1 MKVTQE
7 KLPQSQM
14 GLEIEVPAEMSKQA
28 YDRVIQNFIRSANI
42 PGFRKGKV
50 PRQVVM
56 QRFGAKNL
64 KAAAVED
71 LIQKVL
77 PEALEQEKIQ
87 AIGNYQLRSDMES
100 LIDAYEPG
108 QPLTFSATVDVPPDV
123 NLNQYTGLAV
133 KAEEVKYDP
142 AQVEKVLEEQRQR
155 QATLIPVEGRAAQL
169 GDVALVDFVGYLKAE
184 GEGEPK
190 EIPGGQAEDFEIE
203 LSQERFIPG
212 FVDGMIGMNPG
223 DSREVS
229 AQFPEDYPEPEV
241 AGQAATF
248 QVTLKEIKEKE
259 LPELDD
265 EFAQEVSE
273 FETLEELRASLEK
286 RYQTEAEN
294 KTKDNK
300 ERSLIEELLNQ
311 IEVEIP
317 ESMIQREVDTML
329 TQTAMQLANQGL
341 DIKRLFTSELIPQL
355 REQSRPEALN
365 RIKRA
370 LALGEIAKRESITV
384 EADAI
389 DAKVKEVVEQYA
401 GQQDLDLKRLR
412 QAVEDDLLKEKI
424 LSWLEER
431 CTVELVPEGSLKPPA
446 DEQTDAETLEPETAE
461 EVAASTSAD

>member
-28 YDRVIQNFIRSANI
+28 YDRVVQNMIRSANI

-56 QRFGAKNL
+56 QRFGARNL

-77 PEALEQEKIQ
+77 PEAIEQEKIQ

-100 LIDAYEPG
+100 LIEAYEPG
-108 QPLTFSATVDVPPDV
+108 QPLTFSAAVDVPPEV
-123 NLNQYTGLAV
+123 TLNQYTELTV
-133 KAEEVKYDP
+133 QAEEVKYD
-142 AQVEKVLEEQRQR
+142 AGKVDRLLEEQRQR
-155 QATLIPVEGRAAQL
+155 QATLIPVEGRPASL
-169 GDVALVDFVGYLKAE
+169 GDVALVDFMGYTHSE
-184 GEGEPK
+184 DGELQ

-203 LSQERFIPG
+203 LDQNRFIPG
-212 FVDGMIGMNPG
+212 FVDGILGMNPG
-223 DSREVS
+223 DTKEVI
-229 AQFPEDYPEPEV
+229 AQFPEDYPQEEV
-241 AGQAATF
+241 AGKSAQF
-248 QVTLKEIKEKE
+248 QITLKELKEKE

-286 RYQTEAEN
+286 RYQDEADS
-294 KTKDNK
+294 KTKENK
-300 ERSLIEELLNQ
+300 ERSLLDELLNH

-317 ESMIQREVDTML
+317 ESMIQREVDSML

-341 DIKRLFTSELIPQL
+341 DIKRLFTAELIPQL
-355 REQSRPEALN
+355 REQSRPEALK

-370 LALGEIAKRESITV
+370 LTLAEIAKRESLSV
-384 EADAI
+384 EAEAI
-389 DAKVKEVVEQYA
+389 DAKVQEIMTEYA
-401 GQQDLDLKRLR
+401 GRQELDPERLR
-412 QAVEDDLLKEKI
+412 EAVEDDLIKEKI
-424 LSWLEER
+424 LTWLEEH
-431 CTVELVPEGSLKPPA
+431 CTVELVPEGTLKSEEDEETIEETEVDEELASSTTA
-446 DEQTDAETLEPETAE
+446 D
-461 EVAASTSAD
+461 S

>member
-123 NLNQYTGLAV
+123 NLNQYTGFTV

-155 QATLIPVEGRAAQL
+155 QATLIPVEGRPAQL

-273 FETLEELRASLEK
+273 FETLEALRESLEK

-446 DEQTDAETLEPETAE
+446 DEETDAETLEPETAE